1 MWFSVQVIP
10 GHQQGD
16 GKRSGSHPEASHFRL
31 GCLSGRSCRCLVA
44 IHPFHLSQGQPCPGY
59 RHNLPLGPWFPAP
72 ARLLPQLP
80 GLCYVPGVKR
90 VLWVFLLPS
99 GPWPW
104 CITTS
109 RALAG
114 AWASSHASRDLFA
127 PQTLI
132 LRMATSGLIVLL
144 LPDSDVETAYFS
156 EDDRR
161 EGSPSS
167 RTHQLR
173 LNSLLGEKLFQ
184 RFGTPGAGEL
194 VSAVLYFS
202 G

>member
-16 GKRSGSHPEASHFRL
+16 GKRSGSRPEASHFRL
-31 GCLSGRSCRCLVA
+31 GCLSGRSCRWLSIRSASAKVSPARVTGTTCHLV
-44 IHPFHLSQGQPCPGY
+44 
-59 RHNLPLGPWFPAP
+59 PWFPAP
-72 ARLLPQLP
+72 ARLLPRLP

-173 LNSLLGEKLFQ
+173 LNSVLGEKLFQ